1 MLTAE
6 ASKLT
11 AEASKLTAE
20 ASKLTAEAS
29 KLTAE
34 ASKLTVEASK
44 LTAETSRMTAE
55 TSRMTAETSRMTAEA
70 STTEARD
77 GRGKAMAS
85 VLYQSIETLSKDK
98 GIDPEIVVGAVEDA
112 IALATRKYY
121 KTTESMRAEMDRE
134 TGEIRAYVFKTVVE
148 TPEQVEDETNQIS
161 LEKAREMAPEV
172 EVGGELRF
180 YKDTTPL
187 GRIAAQMAKQVIF
200 QKVREA
206 ERDTVFNEYNHRAG
220 EVLNATV
227 KRLEPMDTIFDLG
240 KAEARMPKREQ
251 SRLEQFAVGERVRV
265 VLLRVDRAAK
275 GPQVIVSRA
284 APGLV
289 SSLFQSEV
297 PEIYDGTV
305 TIRAIAREAGER
317 TKIAVMSRDK
327 DVDPV
332 GACVG
337 MKGMRVQS
345 IIRELRG
352 EKIDIIEY
360 SEEITTFAEKALQPA
375 KVSRVSITD
384 LGEKQIEVI
393 VDDTQLSLAIGKKGQ
408 NVRLAAK
415 LLQWKID
422 IKSEEEKRQEV
433 EQQMTAMSGG
443 PTTPIEQVTELG
455 EQILEKLIAAGITT
469 IEELADMTPEQLE
482 EVPGI
487 GEKTVE
493 KISTAVRHYFG
504 QYEEGE
510 ERPAVAAIAAASEIE
525 GDAAEASA
533 DAEVSHPDH
542 ARDVEASLGS
552 EASTEDNII
561 AAEES
566 TGEAEESMLSEK
578 LSGTTEERL
587 AEEAAEFG
595 EAQELNGVS
604 TDDLIAAEDRASM
617 SDANDDADAREEK
630 IELENDEVDNLAVQ
644 ANEVSDEGIDTDG
657 HDRG

>member
-1 MLTAE
+1 
-6 ASKLT
+6 
-11 AEASKLTAE
+11 
-20 ASKLTAEAS
+20 
-29 KLTAE
+29 
-34 ASKLTVEASK
+34 
-44 LTAETSRMTAE
+44 
-55 TSRMTAETSRMTAEA
+55 
-70 STTEARD
+70 
-77 GRGKAMAS
+77 MAS
-85 VLYQSIETLSKDK
+85 VLYQSIETLSRDK
-98 GIDPEIVVGAVEDA
+98 GIEPAVVVGAVEDA

-121 KTTESMRAEMDRE
+121 KTQENMRGEMDKE

-148 TPEQVEDETNQIS
+148 TPEQVEDEVNQIP
-161 LEKAREMAPEV
+161 LEQARELAPEV

-206 ERDTVFNEYNHRAG
+206 ERDTVFLEYNHRAG
-220 EVLNATV
+220 EVINATV
-227 KRLEPMDTIFDLG
+227 KRLEPMDVIFDLG

-251 SRLEQFAVGERVRV
+251 SRLEQFSVGERVRV

-284 APGLV
+284 APALV
-289 SSLFQSEV
+289 QNLFQSEV

-352 EKIDIIEY
+352 EKIDIIEF

-375 KVSRVSITD
+375 KVARVSIVD
-384 LGEKQIEVI
+384 LADKQIEVI

-433 EQQMTAMSGG
+433 EQQMHAMGGG
-443 PTTPIEQVTELG
+443 PTTPVEQITELG
-455 EQILEKLIAAGITT
+455 ETILEKLIAAGITT
-469 IEELADMTPEQLE
+469 VEELADMTPEQLE

-493 KISTAVRHYFG
+493 KISIAVRHYFG
-504 QYEEGE
+504 HYEEGE
-510 ERPAVAAIAAASEIE
+510 VRPVAIVAGGEQVAEAETAASQGE
-525 GDAAEASA
+525 AAQEDSMATDTETKTPEALLA
-533 DAEVSHPDH
+533 MQAG
-542 ARDVEASLGS
+542 A
-552 EASTEDNII
+552 
-561 AAEES
+561 
-566 TGEAEESMLSEK
+566 GEAEEVATLS
-578 LSGTTEERL
+578 TEDL
-587 AEEAAEFG
+587 AAIED
-595 EAQELNGVS
+595 LNS
-604 TDDLIAAEDRASM
+604 ASDGF
-617 SDANDDADAREEK
+617 SDADNREAH
-630 IELENDEVDNLAVQ
+630 IELENDATDELVNQ
-644 ANEVSDEGIDTDG
+644 SQEVSDEGIDTDG
-657 HDRG
+657 NDRG

>member
-1 MLTAE
+1 
-6 ASKLT
+6 
-11 AEASKLTAE
+11 
-20 ASKLTAEAS
+20 
-29 KLTAE
+29 
-34 ASKLTVEASK
+34 
-44 LTAETSRMTAE
+44 
-55 TSRMTAETSRMTAEA
+55 
-70 STTEARD
+70 
-77 GRGKAMAS
+77 MAS
-85 VLYQSIETLSKDK
+85 VLYQSIETLSRDK
-98 GIDPEIVVGAVEDA
+98 GIEPEVVVGAVEDA

-121 KTTESMRAEMDRE
+121 KTQENMRAEMDRE
-134 TGEIRAYVFKTVVE
+134 TGEIRAYVYKTVVE
-148 TPEQVEDETNQIS
+148 TPEQVEDDVNQLT
-161 LEKAREMAPEV
+161 LEQARELAPEV
-172 EVGGELRF
+172 EIGGELRF

-227 KRLEPMDTIFDLG
+227 KRLEPMDVIFDLG

-289 SSLFQSEV
+289 QNLFQSEV

-352 EKIDIIEY
+352 EKIDIIEF

-375 KVSRVSITD
+375 KVSRVSIVD
-384 LGEKQIEVI
+384 LNDKQIEVI

-433 EQQMTAMSGG
+433 EQQMQAMSGG
-443 PTTPIEQVTELG
+443 PTTPIEQVVELG
-455 EQILEKLIAAGITT
+455 EAVLEKLIAAGITT
-469 IEELADMTPEQLE
+469 VEALADMTPEQLE

-493 KISTAVRHYFG
+493 KISVAVRHYFG

-510 ERPAVAAIAAASEIE
+510 ERPAIQASESPEKASE
-525 GDAAEASA
+525 GE
-533 DAEVSHPDH
+533 
-542 ARDVEASLGS
+542 
-552 EASTEDNII
+552 
-561 AAEES
+561 
-566 TGEAEESMLSEK
+566 EAEE
-578 LSGTTEERL
+578 GTMAKTPEAIL
-587 AEEAAEFG
+587 AEEVHTGRAE
-595 EAQELNGVS
+595 EVDNIS
-604 TDDLIAAEDRASM
+604 TEQIAEAEDM
-617 SDANDDADAREEK
+617 TTDAFSDADAREEQ
-630 IELENDEVDNLAVQ
+630 IETSNDVLDQMVAETQ
-644 ANEVSDEGIDTDG
+644 EISDEGIDNDG

>member
-1 MLTAE
+1 
-6 ASKLT
+6 
-11 AEASKLTAE
+11 
-20 ASKLTAEAS
+20 
-29 KLTAE
+29 
-34 ASKLTVEASK
+34 
-44 LTAETSRMTAE
+44 
-55 TSRMTAETSRMTAEA
+55 
-70 STTEARD
+70 
-77 GRGKAMAS
+77 MAS
-85 VLYQSIETLSKDK
+85 VLYQSIETLSRDK
-98 GIDPEIVVGAVEDA
+98 GIEPGIVVGAVEDA

-121 KTTESMRAEMDRE
+121 KTQENMRAEMDKD

-148 TPEQVEDETNQIS
+148 TPEQVEDDINQLT
-161 LEKAREMAPEV
+161 LEQARELAPGEKI

-227 KRLEPMDTIFDLG
+227 KRLEPMDVIFDLG

-289 SSLFQSEV
+289 QNLFQSEV

-305 TIRAIAREAGER
+305 SIKAIAREAGER
-317 TKIAVMSRDK
+317 TKIAVQSRDK

-352 EKIDIIEY
+352 EKIDIIEF

-384 LGEKQIEVI
+384 LADKQIEVI

-433 EQQMTAMSGG
+433 EQQMQAMSGG

-455 EQILEKLIAAGITT
+455 DAVLEKLIAAGITT
-469 IEELADMTPEQLE
+469 VEALADMTPEQLE

-493 KISTAVRHYFG
+493 KISVAVRHYFG

-510 ERPAVAAIAAASEIE
+510 ERPEPAAAA
-525 GDAAEASA
+525 AAEPE
-533 DAEVSHPDH
+533 EVSSLEKTPEAILAGEAGTGRAKEVNNVSAEDI
-542 ARDVEASLGS
+542 AEREDEASGIDAFS
-552 EASTEDNII
+552 EN
-561 AAEES
+561 
-566 TGEAEESMLSEK
+566 
-578 LSGTTEERL
+578 
-587 AEEAAEFG
+587 
-595 EAQELNGVS
+595 
-604 TDDLIAAEDRASM
+604 
-617 SDANDDADAREEK
+617 DAREER
-630 IELENDEVDNLAVQ
+630 IELDNDTVDTLVNDSQ
-644 ANEVSDEGIDTDG
+644 EFSDEGIDDG
-657 HDRG
+657 NDRG

>member
-1 MLTAE
+1 
-6 ASKLT
+6 
-11 AEASKLTAE
+11 
-20 ASKLTAEAS
+20 
-29 KLTAE
+29 
-34 ASKLTVEASK
+34 
-44 LTAETSRMTAE
+44 
-55 TSRMTAETSRMTAEA
+55 
-70 STTEARD
+70 
-77 GRGKAMAS
+77 MAS
-85 VLYQSIETLSKDK
+85 ALYQSIEILGREK
-98 GIDPEIVVGAVEDA
+98 GIDPEIVVNAVEDA

-121 KTTESMRAEMDRE
+121 KTVENMRGEMDRE
-134 TGEIRAYVFKTVVE
+134 TGEIRAYVYKTVVE
-148 TPEQVEDETNQIS
+148 TPELVEDPDNQLT
-161 LEKAREMAPEV
+161 LEQARELAPEV

-206 ERDTVFNEYNHRAG
+206 ERDTVFNEYAHRAG
-220 EVLNATV
+220 EILTATV
-227 KRLEPMDTIFDLG
+227 KRLEPMDVIFDLG
-240 KAEARMPKREQ
+240 KTEARMPKREQ

-284 APGLV
+284 APALV
-289 SSLFQSEV
+289 QSLFQSEV

-317 TKIAVMSRDK
+317 SKIAVMSRDK

-360 SEEITTFAEKALQPA
+360 SDEITTFAEKALQPA

-384 LGEKQIEVI
+384 LAEKQLEVI

-433 EQQMTAMSGG
+433 EQQMQAMGGG
-443 PTTPIEQVTELG
+443 PSTPIEQVVELG
-455 EQILEKLIAAGITT
+455 DSVMEKLIAAGITT
-469 IEELADMTPEQLE
+469 VEALADMTAE
-482 EVPGI
+482 ELSEIPGI

-493 KISTAVRHYFG
+493 KIAVAVRHYFG

-510 ERPAVAAIAAASEIE
+510 ERPVPVPSDAALVVGEEAIAAAAASDEAGDEVHSMTNTPEEILAGQAADVGSAEEVSEFSAEDIAEAEDESSEI
-525 GDAAEASA
+525 
-533 DAEVSHPDH
+533 
-542 ARDVEASLGS
+542 
-552 EASTEDNII
+552 
-561 AAEES
+561 
-566 TGEAEESMLSEK
+566 
-578 LSGTTEERL
+578 
-587 AEEAAEFG
+587 
-595 EAQELNGVS
+595 
-604 TDDLIAAEDRASM
+604 
-617 SDANDDADAREEK
+617 DANDDNDAREAG
-630 IELENDEVDNLAVQ
+630 IELDNDSVDELVEQ
-644 ANEVSDEGIDTDG
+644 AQEVSDEGIDDG
-657 HDRG
+657 ERDRD